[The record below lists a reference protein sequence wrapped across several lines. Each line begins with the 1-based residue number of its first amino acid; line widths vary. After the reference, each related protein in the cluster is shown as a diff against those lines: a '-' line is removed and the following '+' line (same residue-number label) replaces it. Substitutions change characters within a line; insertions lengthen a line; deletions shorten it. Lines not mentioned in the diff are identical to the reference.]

1 MAVFFGP
8 ELTVSDASV
17 FLVVIE
23 SLPNRTQV
31 MTLKGKTHIIVIM
44 KIKHYGGVS
53 LLKAICGY
61 GYKTI
66 VVQDGREIDNR
77 TSHR

>member
-8 ELTVSDASV
+8 ELTVSDTSV

-31 MTLKGKTHIIVIM
+31 MTLEGKTHIIVIM
-44 KIKHYGGVS
+44 KIKHYGRVS

-61 GYKTI
+61 GYRTI
-66 VVQDGREIDNR
+66 VVQHGRELDNR
-77 TSHR
+77 TSHH

>member
-1 MAVFFGP
+1 M
-8 ELTVSDASV
+8 SDASV

-44 KIKHYGGVS
+44 KIKHYGRVS
-53 LLKAICGY
+53 LLKAVCGY
-61 GYKTI
+61 GCETI

-77 TSHR
+77 TRHH

>member
-8 ELTVSDASV
+8 ELTVSDTSV

-31 MTLKGKTHIIVIM
+31 MTLKGKTHIIIIM
-44 KIKHYGGVS
+44 KIKA
-53 LLKAICGY
+53 LW
-61 GYKTI
+61 
-66 VVQDGREIDNR
+66 
-77 TSHR
+77 

>member
-1 MAVFFGP
+1 MICSATERYWRKLMAVFFGP

-31 MTLKGKTHIIVIM
+31 MTLKGKTH
-44 KIKHYGGVS
+44 K
-53 LLKAICGY
+53 
-61 GYKTI
+61 
-66 VVQDGREIDNR
+66 
-77 TSHR
+77 